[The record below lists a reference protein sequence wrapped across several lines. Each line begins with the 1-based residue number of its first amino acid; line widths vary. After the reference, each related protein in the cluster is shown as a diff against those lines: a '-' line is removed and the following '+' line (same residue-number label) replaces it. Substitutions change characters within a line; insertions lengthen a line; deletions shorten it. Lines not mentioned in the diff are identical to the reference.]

1 MRKGLPIVAYLV
13 FGVSALVFLSVAGV
27 LLVTLSI
34 ATRNTFE
41 LLEDKSRLLV
51 TSLGQQVDQFLQP
64 VRAQVELLGH
74 LIATRRL
81 DPSRPEDLF
90 ESLRASLAASPQ
102 ARSTVF
108 LDPSGWMLAAI
119 RSGGEIE
126 PSVDDWRLHP
136 DIDAA
141 MEEARARG
149 GSEPF
154 WGAPAFVSGPD
165 VTVLNL
171 RRPVIEDG
179 RFRGLIATTI
189 TIEDLS
195 NFITGLETEM
205 GQNAFILYD
214 RDFVLAHSALA
225 LHFPELSLEHPLPR
239 VTQIGDPVLFNIWR
253 EGWQNRRLDFD
264 VNGHADEL
272 GDTEY
277 IFLYQGLD
285 GVGAQPWLVGS
296 YFRSDAVTGQLDR
309 LLMALGLGLLA
320 LVLAMVIALLLG
332 RRVSRPVTQLA
343 AAADSIRTL
352 DLDDLEP
359 LRRSRLREIDDAAIA
374 FNAMVRTL
382 RVFTAYVPKQVVQ
395 GLIRDGITTSLAS
408 SGREVTVL
416 FTDIVGFTARTEAL
430 SAEQTAKFL
439 NHHFELL
446 TECIEAEAGTVD
458 KYVGDGVMA
467 LWNALTDQ
475 PDHPE
480 RAARAARRMAEA
492 IRADEGGHLPVRLRI
507 GLHTGPAVVG
517 NIGTRTRMNFTAVGS
532 TVNTAQRLQAF
543 GAELAPDAD
552 VVVVLSATSTAR
564 LPGGLAVESL
574 GCHRLRGQSQSAEVF
589 RLVA

>member
-64 VRAQVELLGH
+64 MRAQVELLGH
-74 LIATRRL
+74 LIATGRL

-90 ESLRASLAASPQ
+90 EAMRASLAASPQ
-102 ARSTVF
+102 VRSTVF

-141 MEEARARG
+141 MVEAQARG

-171 RRPVIEDG
+171 RRPVIEEG

-195 NFITGLETEM
+195 NFITSLETEM

-214 RDFVLAHSALA
+214 REFVLAHSALA
-225 LHFPELSLEHPLPR
+225 LRFPELSLDHPLPR

-253 EGWQNRRLDFD
+253 QGWQNRRLNFD

-277 IFLYQGLD
+277 IFLYRGLD
-285 GVGAQPWLVGS
+285 GVGEQPWLVGS
-296 YFRSDAVTGQLDR
+296 YFRSDIVTEQIDR

-320 LVLAMVIALLLG
+320 LVLAVVIALLLG

-343 AAADSIRTL
+343 VAADSIRTL

-359 LRRSRLREIDDAAIA
+359 LRRSRLREIDAAAIA

-395 GLIRDGITTSLAS
+395 GLIRHGIATSLAS
-408 SGREVTVL
+408 SSREVTVL

-430 SAEQTAKFL
+430 SAEQTAEFL

-446 TECIEAEAGTVD
+446 AECIEAEAGTVD

-467 LWNALTDQ
+467 LWNALDDQ

-492 IRADEGGHLPVRLRI
+492 IRADEGSHLPVRLRI

-517 NIGTRTRMNFTAVGS
+517 NVGTRTRMNFTAVGS
-532 TVNTAQRLQAF
+532 TVNTAQRLQAL

-552 VVVVLSATSTAR
+552 VVVVLSAASAAH
-564 LPGGLAVESL
+564 LPNGLAVESL
-574 GCHRLRGQSQSAEVF
+574 GCHRLRGQSQPAEVF